1 MYRGPFVE
9 NIKIQNTP
17 KFIFCFVLFLYG
29 WCIWSIF
36 LIIFKVIK
44 GFSSVLMTYLQAVV
58 DLKISNRKQADHRA
72 QATSKNPCTFSLR
85 ARLEIIRGVCCSVRE
100 ELVRLKYRQDSA
112 ISIHV
117 HFQCNQS
124 NAKENW
130 EGLNC
135 IIDPGLKCGHVSL
148 GFLLSTQ
155 SSGGRKHDMWIRLCI
170 RLDPALIRQ
179 AALLNLIQCSRDK
192 RGAPS
197 DCICCSVTVYVP
209 LCCVNAQP
217 PPSHTQ
223 TRFIYHPKGEQ

>member
-1 MYRGPFVE
+1 MADAFEAY
-9 NIKIQNTP
+9 
-17 KFIFCFVLFLYG
+17 
-29 WCIWSIF
+29 F
-36 LIIFKVIK
+36 LIIFKEIK

-58 DLKISNRKQADHRA
+58 DLKISIGKQADHRG
-72 QATSKNPCTFSLR
+72 QTTSNNPCTFWLR
-85 ARLEIIRGVCCSVRE
+85 ARLEIIRGVCCSGRE
-100 ELVRLKYRQDSA
+100 ELVRLKHRQDSA

-135 IIDPGLKCGHVSL
+135 IIDPGLKCTHISL

-209 LCCVNAQP
+209 LCWER
-217 PPSHTQ
+217 STSSFTHTH
-223 TRFIYHPKGEQ
+223 RRGLFIVLRGSNKVFCSVCILI